1 MRTPHYVAEARN
13 RPLTEEDHANAYA
26 NYEKIKASFRNTAGG
41 IEMYSTNK
49 PATEVDAEE
58 RKRQLDYVWE
68 TGGLALGGVFTD
80 VGVNKESNYEVSQY
94 VRDKIDEIVEDK
106 EVAQLLHPDYY
117 ITTKRLI
124 IGTNYYE
131 IFNRDN
137 VELISLKDNPIE
149 KNSRKRGTTSKW
161 YGRM

>member
-1 MRTPHYVAEARN
+1 MKYLNMCAIKSMK
-13 RPLTEEDHANAYA
+13 LL
-26 NYEKIKASFRNTAGG
+26 KIN
-41 IEMYSTNK
+41 
-49 PATEVDAEE
+49 
-58 RKRQLDYVWE
+58 
-68 TGGLALGGVFTD
+68 
-80 VGVNKESNYEVSQY
+80 
-94 VRDKIDEIVEDK
+94 K